1 MSKRGSCASTPPP
14 EVGWGR
20 SAVPCIVMNDEP
32 TLPQRARR
40 TNAVVASVE
49 WLFEPAWRGDRLL
62 ARYDTG
68 RISLTDKEGQAAD
81 DRFPEAAEILRRA
94 VLANHALIDG
104 IWTAQPFVGDG
115 SAARHWAETLASE
128 GLADEIPDPIEGERR
143 RAFVAIDLVELDGE
157 LLHEVPYQER
167 RRVLESV
174 IDEGIQVRV
183 SPCVKQPIA
192 AWLVGWR
199 ANGFSH
205 YLAKHQNSRYHPGE
219 VTEDWLQISVAAE
232 PVRGMVSRMFGM
244 RDEKPRRISEVDSR
258 GGPS

>member
-1 MSKRGSCASTPPP
+1 
-14 EVGWGR
+14 
-20 SAVPCIVMNDEP
+20 MNDEP

-68 RISLTDKEGQAAD
+68 RISLTDEEGQAAN
-81 DRFPEAAEILRRA
+81 DRFPEAAEILRQA

-104 IWTAQPFVGDG
+104 VWTAQPFVGDG

-183 SPCVKQPIA
+183 SPSVKQPIA

>member
-1 MSKRGSCASTPPP
+1 VT
-14 EVGWGR
+14 E
-20 SAVPCIVMNDEP
+20 EP
-32 TLPQRARR
+32 VLPQRARA

-68 RISLTDKEGQAAD
+68 RVELTDEEGRSAD
-81 DRFPEAAEILRRA
+81 DRFPEAAEILRNA
-94 VLANHALIDG
+94 VLANQALIDG
-104 IWTAQPFVGDG
+104 IWTAQPFIGDG
-115 SAARHWAETLASE
+115 SAARHWAETLESE
-128 GLADEIPDPIEGERR
+128 GLADEIPDPIERERR
-143 RAFVAIDLVELDGE
+143 RAFVAIDLIELDGE
-157 LLHEVPYQER
+157 LLHEIPFQER

-174 IDEGIQVRV
+174 LDEGVQVRV
-183 SPCVKQPIA
+183 SPTVKQPIS

-219 VTEDWLQISVAAE
+219 VNDDWLQISVATE

-244 RDEKPRRISEVDSR
+244 RDEKPRRISELDTR
-258 GGPS
+258 GGPR